1 MTDRH
6 QPVGGGHTRT
16 GRSRP
21 SSESTDPPSR
31 VDGEVGDGA
40 GLPTPAW
47 VPTDDVIDSTPD
59 RQVLVV
65 GDTPTGV
72 ALTRLLRRAGF
83 DPVVASHAGPT
94 AVSRVTLL
102 SPAATEVLG
111 TLGEG
116 RRLLARGATV
126 DSISVVTTRG
136 DGRNSGTVGPRSAGT
151 RRVPAVAVPTP
162 VLYRTLNDGLPG
174 DVSARDRTV
183 ESVSPAAD
191 GVAVRFDDGV
201 REWFDVVVDAGTGQR
216 RSGGRSD
223 AGTGQRRSGGR
234 SDADAGQRRSGEWS
248 DADAGQR
255 RSGEWSDAGA
265 GRHDVVHQYEATVD
279 GPSGTRTCDVWLP
292 NGILQCLPAATD
304 GGTLVR
310 ITVAASES
318 PADERVIEAATRQS
332 DAFEGP
338 APEAFDRER
347 VRQVRLP
354 GGTVAERRWGDG
366 RIARC
371 GRAACP
377 AAPATGVGVSL
388 GITDALGLVSVLAR
402 DGRAVAETT
411 AAYAADRAKR
421 FAALERA
428 ATGADHPVPA
438 AEPLRS
444 LGVVRAMALE
454 ALVAAPRSA
463 LWSGSRD

>member
-1 MTDRH
+1 MTDRP
-6 QPVGGGHTRT
+6 QPVGSGRTRT

-21 SSESTDPPSR
+21 SSESTAPPDR
-31 VDGEVGDGA
+31 VGGDVADGA

-47 VPTDDVIDSTPD
+47 VPTDDVIGPAPD

-72 ALTRLLRRAGF
+72 ALTRLLRRAGY

-111 TLGEG
+111 ALGEG
-116 RRLLARGATV
+116 RRLLDRGVTIDTV
-126 DSISVVTTRG
+126 DVGTARG
-136 DGRNSGTVGPRSAGT
+136 DGHDDRTVGPRSGDT
-151 RRVPAVAVPTP
+151 RRAPAVAVPTP
-162 VLYRTLNDGLPG
+162 VLYRTLDAGLPG
-174 DVSARDRTV
+174 GVSARDRTV

-201 REWFDVVVDAGTGQR
+201 REWFDVVVDAGAGQH
-216 RSGGRSD
+216 RSGG
-223 AGTGQRRSGGR
+223 
-234 SDADAGQRRSGEWS
+234 
-248 DADAGQR
+248 
-255 RSGEWSDAGA
+255 WSDAGA
-265 GRHDVVHQYEATVD
+265 GGHDVVHQYEATVD
-279 GPSGTRTCDVWLP
+279 GPNGTRTCDLWLP
-292 NGILQCLPAATD
+292 NGILQRLPTATD

-310 ITVAASES
+310 ITVAASGS
-318 PADERVIEAATRQS
+318 PADERVIEAAIRQS
-332 DAFEGP
+332 DTSEGP
-338 APEAFDRER
+338 APEAFDRAP
-347 VRQVRLP
+347 VRQARLP
-354 GGTVAERRWGDG
+354 GETVAERRWGDG

-402 DGRAVAETT
+402 DGRPVAETT
-411 AAYAADRAKR
+411 AAYAADRARR
-421 FAALERA
+421 FAALERV

-444 LGVVRAMALE
+444 VGVLRAMALE
-454 ALVAAPRSA
+454 ALVGAPPSA
-463 LWSGSRD
+463 LWVGSRE

>member
-1 MTDRH
+1 MPVGMVDRR
-6 QPVGGGHTRT
+6 QPVGSGRTRT
-16 GRSRP
+16 SRSRA
-21 SSESTDPPSR
+21 SSESTAPSGR
-31 VDGEVGDGA
+31 VGGDVADGA

-47 VPTDDVIDSTPD
+47 VPTNDVIGPVPD

-72 ALTRLLRRAGF
+72 TLTRLLRRAGY

-116 RRLLARGATV
+116 RRLLDRGVSIDSV
-126 DSISVVTTRG
+126 DVGTPRG
-136 DGRNSGTVGPRSAGT
+136 DGRDDRTVGPRSDDT
-151 RRVPAVAVPTP
+151 RRAPTVAAPTS
-162 VLYRTLNDGLPG
+162 VLYRTLDAGLPG
-174 DVSARDRTV
+174 GVSARDRTV
-183 ESVSPAAD
+183 ESVSAADD

-201 REWFDVVVDAGTGQR
+201 REWFDVVVDAGAGQR

-223 AGTGQRRSGGR
+223 AG
-234 SDADAGQRRSGEWS
+234 
-248 DADAGQR
+248 
-255 RSGEWSDAGA
+255 AGA
-265 GRHDVVHQYEATVD
+265 GGHDVVYQYEATVD
-279 GPSGTRTCDVWLP
+279 GPNGPRTCDLWLP
-292 NGILQCLPAATD
+292 NGLLQLLPAAAD

-310 ITVAASES
+310 ITVAASGS
-318 PADERVIEAATRQS
+318 PAEERVIEAATRQS
-332 DAFEGP
+332 DAFDGP
-338 APEAFDRER
+338 APEAFDREP
-347 VRQVRLP
+347 VRQARLP

-411 AAYAADRAKR
+411 AAYAADRARR

-444 LGVVRAMALE
+444 LGVLRAIALE
-454 ALVAAPRSA
+454 SLVGTPPSA
-463 LWSGSRD
+463 LWVGSRE